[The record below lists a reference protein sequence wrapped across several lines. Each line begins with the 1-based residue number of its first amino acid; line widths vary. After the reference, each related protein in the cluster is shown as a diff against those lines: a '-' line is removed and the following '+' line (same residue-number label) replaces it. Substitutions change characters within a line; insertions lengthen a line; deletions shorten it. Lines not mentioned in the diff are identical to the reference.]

1 MKIITQHNEIIRVNP
16 SFLAEKAFSWQDLR
30 PTLPLTEL
38 PRSTTDFFALQPRAN
53 AAITQF
59 LRNPQRNLL
68 VLKGDEQGEYLR
80 LLEQT
85 IQAQQSED
93 IPIQGVQYL
102 IQQGDSFSFP
112 TVTAEF
118 AQSITDNFAT
128 KRSVAS
134 ALYVDQFQL
143 FGALR
148 IHPSSREIQLKSG
161 LVHEVNGGILILS
174 VTSLISQFD
183 LWLRL
188 KQILLTQYFDWYS
201 SHPFKDLPCDIPGY
215 PLSLKVILIGNREE
229 LATLAS
235 LDADLYDLA
244 DYSEIESY
252 YSVEKVENALKWA
265 EYIQT
270 FAQQHQLPQLS
281 LDGLNKLYQLLV
293 RDSEDRCFVSIS
305 PLKLKE
311 ILTSTV
317 ILSQK
322 HGNALLSAVDFEQFF
337 QQKALQQSFLQ
348 EQTYADIL
356 HEQVYVA
363 TDGEIVGQINGL
375 SVIEY
380 PGTPMAFGE
389 PSRISCIVQ
398 FGDGEVV
405 DVERKS
411 ELAGNI
417 HGKSIMIAEACLA
430 HILQLPSQLP
440 FSASLVFEQSY
451 GEIDGDSASL
461 ASFCVLASALSA
473 QPLPQS
479 IAITGAIDQFGLV
492 HSVGGVNAKI
502 EGFFSIC
509 ASRGLTGKQ
518 GVMVPISVIH
528 QLSLSE
534 EVVNAVKQGQFFIY
548 PVEDVYQACKIL
560 FQRDLVEEEE
570 RFYTEE
576 TLPISRLIA
585 HRIEQRAEQQWQKSS
600 VFEWFFRRK

>member
-1 MKIITQHNEIIRVNP
+1 MNP
-16 SFLAEKAFSWQDLR
+16 SLLAEKALSWQNLR
-30 PTLPLTEL
+30 PTLNLTEL
-38 PRSTTDFFALQPRAN
+38 PHSRTDFFALQPRAN

-59 LRNPQRNLL
+59 LHNPQRTLL
-68 VLKGDEQGEYLR
+68 VLKGDEVGEYSH
-80 LLEQT
+80 LLAQT
-85 IQAQQSED
+85 IQTQYPQATG
-93 IPIQGVQYL
+93 IRGVQYL
-102 IQQGDSFSFP
+102 IQQGDFFSFP
-112 TVTAEF
+112 VVNAMP
-118 AQSITDNFAT
+118 AVSIEDNFAA
-128 KRSVAS
+128 KKAVAS

-143 FGALR
+143 FGSLR
-148 IHPSSREIQLKSG
+148 VHPSSREIQLNPG
-161 LVHEVNGGILILS
+161 LVHQLNGGVLILGVAS
-174 VTSLISQFD
+174 FITQYD
-183 LWLRL
+183 LWIRL
-188 KQILLTQYFDWYS
+188 KQLLLTQRFDWYS
-201 SHPFKDLPCDIPGY
+201 IHPFKDLPCDIPSY
-215 PLSLKVILIGNREE
+215 SLSLKVVLVGNREE

-235 LDADLYDLA
+235 LDPDLYDLA

-252 YSVEKVENALKWA
+252 YSVESTENRVKWVE
-265 EYIQT
+265 YVQS
-270 FAQQHQLPQLS
+270 FANDHHLPSLS
-281 LDGLNKLYQLLV
+281 ISGVDKLYQLLV

-305 PLKLKE
+305 PLKLKAM
-311 ILTSTV
+311 LTGAAQ
-317 ILSQK
+317 LSQK
-322 HGNALLSAVDFEQFF
+322 DTSSLLSAVDFEQFF
-337 QQKALQQSFLQ
+337 QQKELQQGFLKA
-348 EQTYADIL
+348 QTYSDIL

-363 TDGEIVGQINGL
+363 TEGEMVGQINGL

-380 PGTPMAFGE
+380 PGTPMSFGE

-461 ASFCVLASALSA
+461 ASFCVLASALSD

-509 ASRGLTGKQ
+509 ASRGLTGEQ
-518 GVMVPISVIH
+518 GVMVPSTVIH

-534 EVVNAVKQGQFFIY
+534 EVVEAVKHGQFFIY
-548 PVEDVYQACKIL
+548 PVDDVYQACEIL
-560 FQRDLVEEEE
+560 FQRDLVEEENKV
-570 RFYTEE
+570 YTED
-576 TLPISRLIA
+576 TLPLSRLIA
-585 HRIEQRAEQQWQKSS
+585 YRIEQRAEQSWQKSS
-600 VFEWFFRRK
+600 LFEWFFRRR